1 MPYRQNRLFQ
11 FNQSK
16 FYQELDGKSHEENV
30 VPDKE
35 KTRVFWSRTW
45 ERDVKHNKSKDWIL
59 KVAGE
64 MQGKNQHNIEI
75 TPIKVKERIPK
86 LTNWKTP
93 GPDGVK
99 GYWIK
104 MFASKQERKTFHLKS
119 CVTIS
124 ELPYWMTTVR
134 IVLLLKDKSKGNEV
148 SNYRLILIFTTYVEI
163 GYRHYSR

>member
-35 KTRVFWSRTW
+35 KTRVFWSRIW

-119 CVTIS
+119 CNYKWITILDDNCSDCSTIERQEQRKRS
-124 ELPYWMTTVR
+124 EQL
-134 IVLLLKDKSKGNEV
+134 
-148 SNYRLILIFTTYVEI
+148 
-163 GYRHYSR
+163 